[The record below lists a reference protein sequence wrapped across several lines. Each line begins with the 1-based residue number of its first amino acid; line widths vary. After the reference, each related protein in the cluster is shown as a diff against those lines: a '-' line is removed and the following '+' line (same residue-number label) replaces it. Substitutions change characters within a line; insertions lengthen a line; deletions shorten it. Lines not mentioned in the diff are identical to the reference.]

1 MLDVCV
7 ANPYDTAPWLSPT
20 GPPLHQQILYG
31 MLAGAGAGLV
41 ANWVWGP
48 TEGLQEFVRTVT
60 YPAGQIFL
68 RLIFMVVIP
77 LIFSAL
83 VLGVAELGDV
93 RRLGRVGL
101 KTVIFTLVL
110 SSLSVLIGITLVN
123 LIRPGAGMQ
132 EADKANLLEILGRSA
147 RDIEPPPPKAG
158 IQIVLDLIPANPLQ
172 AMVDAFRGEMVAV
185 MVFSLL
191 IGIAVTLCPRERV
204 QPLIS
209 LLQAVYEVVMK
220 VIGLAMRLAPYGVA
234 ALLFSLTARF
244 GFEILQKLGWYV
256 GTVVGGLALHMFV
269 VYSLFLK
276 YAVGYSP
283 RQFFSRT
290 REILLTGFSTSSSN
304 ATLPVTLRVAEQEL
318 GVPRQIGGFVLT
330 VGSTANQ
337 NGTALYEGVTVL
349 FLAQFFGVE
358 LSLGAQVSVVL
369 LSILAGVGTAGV
381 PGGSLPMVGALLVTV
396 GVPWEGLGII
406 LGVDRLLD
414 MCRTV
419 LNITGDVVTAAYVT
433 RSEGYQL
440 RG

>member
-1 MLDVCV
+1 MVKPDG
-7 ANPYDTAPWLSPT
+7 T
-20 GPPLHQQILYG
+20 PLHQQILYG

-41 ANWVWGP
+41 ANWMWGP
-48 TEGLQEFVRTVT
+48 TEGLQNFVRTVT

-123 LIRPGAGMQ
+123 LIRSGAGMQ
-132 EADKANLLEILGRSA
+132 EADKANLLAILGRSA
-147 RDIEPPPPKAG
+147 TDIKPPPRKAG
-158 IQIVLDLIPANPLQ
+158 IEILLDLIPANPLQ
-172 AMVDAFRGEMVAV
+172 AMVNAFRDEMVAV

-204 QPLIS
+204 QPLIG
-209 LLQAVYEVVMK
+209 LLQAIYEVVMK
-220 VIGLAMRLAPYGVA
+220 VIGLAMKLTPYGVA

-244 GFEILQKLGWYV
+244 GFEILQKLAWYV
-256 GTVVGGLALHMFV
+256 GTVIAGLALHMFV
-269 VYSLFLK
+269 VYSLFLR
-276 YAVGYSP
+276 YAVRYSP
-283 RQFFSRT
+283 RQFFLRT

-318 GVPRQIGGFVLT
+318 CVPRQIGGFVLT

-406 LGVDRLLD
+406 LCVDRLLD

-433 RSEGYQL
+433 RSEGYPL
-440 RG
+440 RA

>member
-1 MLDVCV
+1 MAKPDG
-7 ANPYDTAPWLSPT
+7 T
-20 GPPLHQQILYG
+20 PLHQQILYG

-110 SSLSVLIGITLVN
+110 SSLSVLIGIALVN

-132 EADKANLLEILGRSA
+132 ETDKANLLEILGRSA
-147 RDIEPPPPKAG
+147 GDIEPPPPKAG

-220 VIGLAMRLAPYGVA
+220 VIGLAMKLAPYGVA

>member
-1 MLDVCV
+1 M
-7 ANPYDTAPWLSPT
+7 AKAGGT
-20 GPPLHQQILYG
+20 PLHQKILYG
-31 MLAGAGAGLV
+31 MVAGAGAGLV

-48 TEGLQEFVRTVT
+48 TEGLQDFVRTVT

-101 KTVIFTLVL
+101 KTVVFTLVL
-110 SSLSVLIGITLVN
+110 SSISVLIGITLVN
-123 LIRPGAGMQ
+123 LIRPGAGMR
-132 EADKANLLEILGRSA
+132 EADKANLLEILGRTA
-147 RDIEPPPPKAG
+147 ADIEVPPRKAG
-158 IQIVLDLIPANPLQ
+158 IEILLDLIPANPLQ
-172 AMVDAFRGEMVAV
+172 AMVNAFRGEMVAV

-209 LLQAVYEVVMK
+209 LLQAIYEVVMK
-220 VIGLAMRLAPYGVA
+220 VIGLAMKLAPYGVA

-244 GFEILQKLGWYV
+244 GFEILQKLAWYV
-256 GTVVGGLALHMFV
+256 GVVIGGLALHMFV
-269 VYSLFLK
+269 VYPLFLR

-283 RQFFSRT
+283 RQFFLRT

-419 LNITGDVVTAAYVT
+419 LNITGDVVTAAYVS
-433 RSEGYQL
+433 RSEGYPL
-440 RG
+440 RA

>member
-1 MLDVCV
+1 MAKPDG
-7 ANPYDTAPWLSPT
+7 T
-20 GPPLHQQILYG
+20 PLHQQILYG

-41 ANWVWGP
+41 ANWMWGP
-48 TEGLQEFVRTVT
+48 TEGLQNFVRTVT

-132 EADKANLLEILGRSA
+132 EADKANLLAILGRSA
-147 RDIEPPPPKAG
+147 TDIEPPPRKAG
-158 IQIVLDLIPANPLQ
+158 IEILLDLIPANPLQ
-172 AMVDAFRGEMVAV
+172 AMVNAFRGEMVAV

-204 QPLIS
+204 QPLIG
-209 LLQAVYEVVMK
+209 LLQAIYEVVMK
-220 VIGLAMRLAPYGVA
+220 VIGLAMKLAPYGVA

-244 GFEILQKLGWYV
+244 GFEILQKLAWYV
-256 GTVVGGLALHMFV
+256 GTVIAGLALHMFV
-269 VYSLFLK
+269 VYSLFLR
-276 YAVGYSP
+276 YAVRYSP
-283 RQFFSRT
+283 RQFFLRT

-381 PGGSLPMVGALLVTV
+381 PGGSLPTVGALLVTV

-433 RSEGYQL
+433 RSEGYPL
-440 RG
+440 RA

>member
-1 MLDVCV
+1 MAKPDG
-7 ANPYDTAPWLSPT
+7 T
-20 GPPLHQQILYG
+20 PLHQQILYG

-41 ANWVWGP
+41 ANWMWGP
-48 TEGLQEFVRTVT
+48 TEGLQNFVRTVT

-132 EADKANLLEILGRSA
+132 EADKANLLAILGRSA
-147 RDIEPPPPKAG
+147 TDIEPPPRKAG
-158 IQIVLDLIPANPLQ
+158 IEILLDLIPANPLQ
-172 AMVDAFRGEMVAV
+172 AMVNAFRGEMVAV

-204 QPLIS
+204 QPLIG
-209 LLQAVYEVVMK
+209 LLQAIYEVVMK
-220 VIGLAMRLAPYGVA
+220 VIGLAMKLAPYGVA

-244 GFEILQKLGWYV
+244 GFEILQKLAWYV
-256 GTVVGGLALHMFV
+256 GTVIAGLALHMFV
-269 VYSLFLK
+269 VYSLFLR
-276 YAVGYSP
+276 YAVRYSP
-283 RQFFSRT
+283 RQFFLRT

-433 RSEGYQL
+433 RSEGYPL
-440 RG
+440 RA

>member
-1 MLDVCV
+1 M
-7 ANPYDTAPWLSPT
+7 AKAGGT
-20 GPPLHQQILYG
+20 PLHQKILYG
-31 MLAGAGAGLV
+31 MVAGAGAGLV

-48 TEGLQEFVRTVT
+48 TEGLQDFVRTVT

-101 KTVIFTLVL
+101 KTVVFTLVL
-110 SSLSVLIGITLVN
+110 SSISVLIGITLVN
-123 LIRPGAGMQ
+123 LIRPGVGMQ
-132 EADKANLLEILGRSA
+132 EADKANLLEILGRTA
-147 RDIEPPPPKAG
+147 ADIEVPPRKAG
-158 IQIVLDLIPANPLQ
+158 IEILLDLIPANPLQ
-172 AMVDAFRGEMVAV
+172 AMVNAFRGEMVAV

-220 VIGLAMRLAPYGVA
+220 VIGLAMKLAPYGVA

-244 GFEILQKLGWYV
+244 GFEILQKLAWYV
-256 GTVVGGLALHMFV
+256 GVVIGGLALHMFV
-269 VYSLFLK
+269 VYSLFLR

-283 RQFFSRT
+283 RQFFRRT

-419 LNITGDVVTAAYVT
+419 LNITGDVVTAAYVA
-433 RSEGYQL
+433 RSEGHTL
-440 RG
+440 RA

>member
-1 MLDVCV
+1 
-7 ANPYDTAPWLSPT
+7 
-20 GPPLHQQILYG
+20 
-31 MLAGAGAGLV
+31 
-41 ANWVWGP
+41 
-48 TEGLQEFVRTVT
+48 
-60 YPAGQIFL
+60 
-68 RLIFMVVIP
+68 
-77 LIFSAL
+77 
-83 VLGVAELGDV
+83 
-93 RRLGRVGL
+93 
-101 KTVIFTLVL
+101 
-110 SSLSVLIGITLVN
+110 
-123 LIRPGAGMQ
+123 
-132 EADKANLLEILGRSA
+132 
-147 RDIEPPPPKAG
+147 
-158 IQIVLDLIPANPLQ
+158 
-172 AMVDAFRGEMVAV
+172 MVDAFRGEMVAV

-191 IGIAVTLCPRERV
+191 IGIALTLCPRERV
-204 QPLIS
+204 EPLIR

-220 VIGLAMRLAPYGVA
+220 VIALAMKLAPYGVA

-244 GFEILQKLGWYV
+244 DLEILQKLAWYV
-256 GTVVGGLALHMFV
+256 ATVIGGLALHLFV

-276 YAVGYSP
+276 YVVGYSP

-290 REILLTGFSTSSSN
+290 REILLTGFATSSSN
-304 ATLPVTLRVAEQEL
+304 ATLPVTLRVAEKEL

-419 LNITGDVVTAAYVT
+419 LNIAGDVVAAAYVT
-433 RSEGYQL
+433 RSEGHPL